1 MYKPPKR
8 EDLSALTKV
17 KHPATDGMPPIKQV
31 RAMLDESKTK
41 KGMSIEQ
48 PWTTSTPGQRFV
60 LIAQWQEGAT
70 QPVWTLY
77 EESETGS
84 KMHWSQPFD
93 PNDFG
98 MMYDVICMSAP
109 DTGRSAA
116 IPDTLKPPTDAKG
129 PAATKPSPVS
139 SSSSLPASSMPA
151 GGALGGLASGGSG
164 FGGGASSFP
173 APGGGSSFPG
183 PAPSP
188 APYPAPAPQPAA
200 GAGYPAPP
208 QGYPPPAPPGY
219 PQQPYPPAPYPPYP
233 PAGTQPYPP
242 QPGYPGGAPW
252 PQGYAAPGGYPPGAP
267 PAVPPPTPFAP
278 QLQPN
283 DAPTA
288 SMDFSYHRANIL
300 LGELMFEAGLISE
313 STLEASL
320 KVQEFVREER
330 MSPTQACEIL
340 KKHHALGGTI
350 DNYLNPS
357 DYDLDSGKKVPQKK
371 STLSSSSTSSSSS
384 SSSKSSSSASAS
396 GAASKS
402 SSSSSSSDVP
412 KSERIKLQLASF
424 DLMQKAGLL
433 KNDDLKTAHDIY
445 KKHGGDIAQMLT
457 SSGKMDSSAYKAAE
471 ICIPLIQENKMKV
484 EQCIIALNYCAR
496 SRVDFDSALEEMG
509 WENPRKK

>member
-48 PWTTSTPGQRFV
+48 PWTTSNPGQKFV
-60 LIAQWQEGAT
+60 LIVQWQEGAT

-77 EESETGS
+77 EESGTGS

-109 DTGRSAA
+109 DAGRQTA
-116 IPDTLKPPTDAKG
+116 IPDTLKPATDVKG
-129 PAATKPSPVS
+129 PS
-139 SSSSLPASSMPA
+139 SSRPSSAPSTSASSLPASSMPA
-151 GGALGGLASGGSG
+151 GGALGGLSGGSG

-173 APGGGSSFPG
+173 SPAAAPAPPPPP

-188 APYPAPAPQPAA
+188 YPAPTAAPGYPAPAAS
-200 GAGYPAPP
+200 
-208 QGYPPPAPPGY
+208 YPPPAPPGY
-219 PQQPYPPAPYPPYP
+219 PPAPYPPAPYPPYP
-233 PAGTQPYPP
+233 PAGAQPYPP
-242 QPGYPGGAPW
+242 QPGYPGAAPW
-252 PQGYAAPGGYPPGAP
+252 PQGYGAPGGYPPTAP
-267 PAVPPPTPFAP
+267 PAVPVPATPFAP

-283 DAPTA
+283 DTPTPGV
-288 SMDFSYHRANIL
+288 DFNFHRANIL

-313 STLEASL
+313 PTLEAAL
-320 KVQEFVREER
+320 KIQEFVRDER
-330 MSPTQACEIL
+330 MSPSQACEVL
-340 KKHHALGGTI
+340 KKHHALGSTI
-350 DNYLNPS
+350 DNYLTPA
-357 DYDLDSGKKVPQKK
+357 DFDLDSGKKVPQKK
-371 STLSSSSTSSSSS
+371 SSLSSSSSSSS
-384 SSSKSSSSASAS
+384 SSSKSSSGSASAS
-396 GAASKS
+396 S
-402 SSSSSSSDVP
+402 SSKASSNSDLP

-433 KNDDLKTAHDIY
+433 KNDDLKTAHEVY
-445 KKHGGDIAQMLT
+445 KKHGGDIVQMLT
-457 SSGKMDSSAYKAAE
+457 AAGKMDATTYKAAE

-496 SRVDFDSALEEMG
+496 SRVDFDSALDELG
-509 WENPRKK
+509 WDNPRKK